1 MYPEFFC
8 YIQHWNGCKAYV
20 YLRHATPSRAGSA
33 YSLDVVG
40 RSSPYPTASK
50 IEEALVKEPAEKKSR
65 PSQHTPTVPAA
76 RKSIPSVKGEFSTRE
91 GGKVSAPLPKSPP
104 LPPPKVE
111 VQSKSPSSAVPPPA
125 VKPIPAPSVPPKAAG
140 QHKRDSNMV
149 DGGGPTKKATPP
161 KTPSPS
167 KVGAPIP
174 PVAQHVKH
182 EVRAKPVA
190 TPSRAESKATKS
202 DLGVSAS
209 QAPTVPG
216 DAPAP
221 ETQLDSQQSSQGQQG
236 DGGYDGSKVETNVP
250 AETTHAAA
258 ATRAPPDNT
267 ATTPTAPKQVTPPHV
282 TPTQATP
289 PPPKVTATPPPP
301 KVTATPPPPKVP
313 ATPPP
318 PKVPATPPSVKKP
331 AVPKFSENESA
342 FLSFKLPQAQLQLHL
357 QVTMKGRLTMLPL
370 NGRWQNRTKAFQRS
384 SSKLGMTQ
392 WKATAAQPRM
402 HSSLSFVKLVETGGR
417 FLAAYI
423 VLYI

>member
-1 MYPEFFC
+1 M
-8 YIQHWNGCKAYV
+8 
-20 YLRHATPSRAGSA
+20 
-33 YSLDVVG
+33 VG
-40 RSSPYPTASK
+40 GSSPYPTASK

-65 PSQHTPTVPAA
+65 PSQHAPTVPAA
-76 RKSIPSVKGEFSTRE
+76 RKSIPSVKGEFSTSE

-167 KVGAPIP
+167 KVGALIP

-182 EVRAKPVA
+182 EVPAKPVA
-190 TPSRAESKATKS
+190 TPSRADSKVTKS

-216 DAPAP
+216 DVPAP

-313 ATPPP
+313 ATPP
-318 PKVPATPPSVKKP
+318 SVKKP
-331 AVPKFSENESA
+331 AVPKISENATPKAAKAAATPSPPPRTPIAPSEFQFAPGTTPIAPASYNERQA
-342 FLSFKLPQAQLQLHL
+342 HYATFKRQVAKQDQSIPAEFIQAWNDAVKSNSRTAKNALFSKFCEAGGNWGSIFGSIYSFI
-357 QVTMKGRLTMLPL
+357 
-370 NGRWQNRTKAFQRS
+370 
-384 SSKLGMTQ
+384 
-392 WKATAAQPRM
+392 
-402 HSSLSFVKLVETGGR
+402 
-417 FLAAYI
+417 YI
-423 VLYI
+423 YV